1 MQDEPEAS
9 LAMPTGRP
17 ERLCRC
23 GRPSPAIGI
32 VFTLEPKGDDVSSY
46 AGSVER
52 VLRSRLLE
60 PKAIGTLGI
69 LLGVLAFWLT
79 IPPVTSRSLTWSLVA
94 GILAVLCGIAAASR
108 DAKRVG
114 FGAIATGVIGVLL
127 AELATRSSVG
137 NLDQVFTASL
147 IASMLVFATPLT
159 FAAIGGMFSERS
171 GVVNI
176 GLEGMML
183 MGAFWGIWGAD
194 KTGSWAFGVL
204 IAMASGGLL
213 ALVHAVFAI
222 HLRADQIVGG
232 TAVNFLAL
240 GITGYF
246 FVQLYHGENVP
257 TGISQIPT
265 INLAKSSSHSF
276 FANSI
281 GHLNL
286 MIWLAIL
293 LVPLSY
299 VVMFKTPIG
308 LRIRACGEHPRA
320 ADTVGISVYLVRYSS
335 VVLSGILAAMGGA
348 YLTVGYLNTYNENV
362 TAGRGFIALAAVIF
376 GNWRP
381 FGAFGAALLFG
392 FSTALAFRLPAY
404 SANAATLFQ
413 ALPYVLTLIAVAG
426 VIGRSIPP
434 AAVGRPYRKQ

>member
-1 MQDEPEAS
+1 M
-9 LAMPTGRP
+9 
-17 ERLCRC
+17 
-23 GRPSPAIGI
+23 
-32 VFTLEPKGDDVSSY
+32 
-46 AGSVER
+46 
-52 VLRSRLLE
+52 
-60 PKAIGTLGI
+60 
-69 LLGVLAFWLT
+69 LGVAAFLIA
-79 IPPVTSRSLTWSLVA
+79 IPPLNTRFFVWPLVL
-94 GILAVLCGIAAASR
+94 GLLAAMLGVVAASR
-108 DAKRVG
+108 GAGRVG
-114 FGAIATGVIGVLL
+114 FGAIAAGLIGIGLGLL
-127 AELATRSSVG
+127 AMRSSTAH
-137 NLDQVFTASL
+137 LDQVFTASL

-194 KTGSWAFGVL
+194 KTGSWVWGVA

-213 ALVHAVFAI
+213 ALVHAFFAI

-232 TAVNFLAL
+232 VAVNFLAL

-246 FVQLYHGENVP
+246 FVQLYHGQNVP
-257 TGISQIPT
+257 TGVSQIPDV
-265 INLAKSSSHSF
+265 NLTKDSNHSF
-276 FANSI
+276 FAESF

-286 MIWLAIL
+286 MIWAAIA

-299 VVMFKTPIG
+299 IVMFKTPIG

-320 ADTVGISVYLVRYSS
+320 ADTVGINVYLVRYGS

-362 TAGRGFIALAAVIF
+362 TAGRGFIALAALIF

-392 FSTALAFRLPAY
+392 FSTALAFRLPVY

-426 VIGRSIPP
+426 VIGRTVPP
-434 AAVGRPYRKQ
+434 AAVGRPYKKQ

>member
-1 MQDEPEAS
+1 M
-9 LAMPTGRP
+9 
-17 ERLCRC
+17 
-23 GRPSPAIGI
+23 
-32 VFTLEPKGDDVSSY
+32 SSY
-46 AGSVER
+46 VGNVDRA
-52 VLRSRLLE
+52 LRSRLLE
-60 PKAIGTLGI
+60 PSSVGTLGI
-69 LLGVLAFWLT
+69 ILGIFGFWLT
-79 IPPVTSRSLTWSLVA
+79 IPPVTSRSVTWSLLL
-94 GILAVLCGIAAASR
+94 GILGVLCGVAAVSR
-108 DAKRVG
+108 GARRVG
-114 FGAIATGVIGVLL
+114 WGAIATCVLGFAL
-127 AELATRSSVG
+127 AELALRSSIG

-194 KTGSWAFGVL
+194 KTGSWFLGIL

-213 ALVHAVFAI
+213 ALVHAFFAI
-222 HLRADQIVGG
+222 QLRADQIVGG

-257 TGISQIPT
+257 TGISQIPDV
-265 INLAKSSSHSF
+265 NLAKSSSHSF
-276 FANSI
+276 FASSF

-320 ADTVGISVYLVRYSS
+320 ADTVGINVYVVRYLS

-362 TAGRGFIALAAVIF
+362 TAGRGFIALAALIF

-392 FSTALAFRLPAY
+392 FSTALAFRLPVY
-404 SANAATLFQ
+404 SENAATLFQ

-426 VIGRSIPP
+426 VIGRTVPP
-434 AAVGRPYRKQ
+434 AAVGRPYKKQ